1 MQNAQG
7 FFIFEPKKFCEN
19 CLLTTHPQVW
29 YTGRPRASP
38 AAEISIISQVADF
51 VKQKVQ
57 QIFGGE
63 IPEF

>member
-7 FFIFEPKKFCEN
+7 FFIFVPKKFCAN

-29 YTGRPRASP
+29 YHGRPRASP
-38 AAEISIISQVADF
+38 AAEISIIPQVADF

-57 QIFGGE
+57 QIFRRETPE
-63 IPEF
+63 I